1 MFVSG
6 CLNAQNA
13 THVPV
18 GDLEAYCVASEAGVQ
33 THAKA
38 LADTADVEVLLSG
51 DLVIR
56 QRDAACALTE
66 NQSPS

>member
-1 MFVSG
+1 M
-6 CLNAQNA
+6 
-13 THVPV
+13 